1 MLHPFKLD
9 AAKICRHGLENFQR
23 KGSNLLEQYLDG
35 LLHFSSCGC
44 QFSQMMTNFL
54 SPENI
59 KGLSAFSMLLAM
71 IGNGLMIPRALF
83 IRDFMW

>member
-44 QFSQMMTNFL
+44 QFL
-54 SPENI
+54 
-59 KGLSAFSMLLAM
+59 K
-71 IGNGLMIPRALF
+71 
-83 IRDFMW
+83 W